1 MKTFREFIEEAYLI
15 EMRKEDKVKGKQKTP
30 LYLDR
35 THKTVDRSPEGR
47 WERKD
52 ITIKRPNPEA
62 QMGRFR
68 QGMDHKPEFGAT
80 GGAGYGYKRQPHGT
94 GGELRGKKKVPGEKK
109 APKWQP
115 GVDSRTPAQK
125 VADKRQK
132 AAYQGYD
139 PKRN

>member
-1 MKTFREFIEEAYLI
+1 
-15 EMRKEDKVKGKQKTP
+15 MRKEDKVKGKKKTP

-68 QGMDHKPEFGAT
+68 QGMDHRPEFSAT

-94 GGELRGKKKVPGEKK
+94 GGELRGVKKKD
-109 APKWQP
+109 QP
-115 GVDSRTPAQK
+115 AEYQGRTPAQK
-125 VADKRQK
+125 VADKRKK
-132 AAYQGYD
+132 AAYAGYD
-139 PKRN
+139 YKKGFNR

>member
-15 EMRKEDKVKGKQKTP
+15 EMRKEDKVKGKKKTP

-35 THKTVDRSPEGR
+35 TYKTVDRSPEGR

-68 QGMDHKPEFGAT
+68 QGMDHRPEFGAT

-94 GGELRGKKKVPGEKK
+94 GGELRGVKKKDQP
-109 APKWQP
+109 APKFQ
-115 GVDSRTPAQK
+115 GRTPAQK

-132 AAYQGYD
+132 AAYTGYD
-139 PKRN
+139 YKKGFNR